1 MITAARYREYDK
13 LRRPTTKKPE
23 SQQHINPAKPH
34 HATPKKA
41 APAATPQKANSQFLI
56 PNIALLQEEEAE
68 LEPTPAA
75 VRMHLGPTPQKDGQI
90 LSLFDDLSSTASK
103 PSRTAL
109 ASIEANANFTPSK
122 PSQLLFAENE
132 SPPENVHDRT
142 PASSSKRFLLD
153 SFVSTTPLKRK
164 REDEEPIH
172 ATPSSAKGLS
182 TPAFLRRTSNML
194 IMDTLVEEAQ
204 NDHEIKSLNIGRMRQ
219 PPFKKRGI
227 VRSLSSIIQ
236 GLRKQEDDKLD
247 EELEMMRE
255 KEDADDDHD
264 SAKPTVQVADS
275 QVVMPLGPDQGIESE
290 ESEEEERDTGVFRK
304 PWKKKGS
311 KRQTKRVISKS
322 SLRKRDTL
330 HCTNYCQCDLHQ
342 RPKLQPKLISLI
354 RLLTTRRT
362 LPKHNSLVTWRMSTR
377 IRMQAQHTA
386 TPRQS
391 ANDNSPRLPRQTK
404 MTLQRAPRAMVSSRR
419 QQRRSAPLPT
429 PTSEGSTSRTRTQ
442 RRTAEAGL
450 EESDD
455 FVPVSIGVMHC
466 WSFYAYEA
474 LIGKNTRVWFMER
487 WGSMEWDYTQQRLR
501 TSSIAL
507 ILKITVSK
515 ASEQKESTSK
525 ENCQMYV
532 PVHHSIHRTPFFLLS
547 FRFVPSSPPAQKR
560 FRDYQNYRRTWP
572 LTP

>member
-1 MITAARYREYDK
+1 MHNVAAKYREYDK
-13 LRRPTTKKPE
+13 LRRPTTKKAE
-23 SQQHINPAKPH
+23 SQHIIPINPP

-56 PNIALLQEEEAE
+56 PNILALQEQEAE

-164 REDEEPIH
+164 REDEEPAH
-172 ATPSSAKGLS
+172 ATPSSSKGLS

-204 NDHEIKSLNIGRMRQ
+204 DDHEIMNMGRMRQ

-255 KEDADDDHD
+255 MEDADDDHE
-264 SAKPTVQVADS
+264 SAKPTVQVEDS

-290 ESEEEERDTGVFRK
+290 ESEEEEKEKDTGVFRK
-304 PWKKKGS
+304 PWKKKGL

-322 SLRKRDTL
+322 SLRHRDIYN
-330 HCTNYCQCDLHQ
+330 HTNHSQCDLRQ
-342 RPKLQPKLISLI
+342 SPKLQFKLISLK
-354 RLLTTRRT
+354 RLL
-362 LPKHNSLVTWRMSTR
+362 
-377 IRMQAQHTA
+377 
-386 TPRQS
+386 
-391 ANDNSPRLPRQTK
+391 
-404 MTLQRAPRAMVSSRR
+404 
-419 QQRRSAPLPT
+419 
-429 PTSEGSTSRTRTQ
+429 RTRTMSP
-442 RRTAEAGL
+442 R
-450 EESDD
+450 
-455 FVPVSIGVMHC
+455 P
-466 WSFYAYEA
+466 
-474 LIGKNTRVWFMER
+474 N
-487 WGSMEWDYTQQRLR
+487 
-501 TSSIAL
+501 
-507 ILKITVSK
+507 
-515 ASEQKESTSK
+515 
-525 ENCQMYV
+525 
-532 PVHHSIHRTPFFLLS
+532 FL
-547 FRFVPSSPPAQKR
+547 
-560 FRDYQNYRRTWP
+560 TI
-572 LTP
+572 

>member
-1 MITAARYREYDK
+1 MHNVAAKYREYDK
-13 LRRPTTKKPE
+13 LRRPTTKKAE
-23 SQQHINPAKPH
+23 SQHIIPINPP

-56 PNIALLQEEEAE
+56 PNILALQEQEAE

-164 REDEEPIH
+164 REDEEPAH
-172 ATPSSAKGLS
+172 ATPSSSKGLS

-204 NDHEIKSLNIGRMRQ
+204 DDHEIINMGRMRQ

-255 KEDADDDHD
+255 MEDADDNQV
-264 SAKPTVQVADS
+264 SAKPAVQVEDS

-290 ESEEEERDTGVFRK
+290 ESEEEEKDTGVFRK
-304 PWKKKGS
+304 PWKKKGL

-322 SLRKRDTL
+322 SLYRQDILNHTD
-330 HCTNYCQCDLHQ
+330 HSQCDLHQ
-342 RPKLQPKLISLI
+342 SPKLQFKLISLE
-354 RLLTTRRT
+354 RLLRTRAT
-362 LPKHNSLVTWRMSTR
+362 LPKPNSLTIWTISTR
-377 IRMQAQHTA
+377 TQSQTQRIAIRKQNESVNSLKLLLQTKT
-386 TPRQS
+386 TPR
-391 ANDNSPRLPRQTK
+391 
-404 MTLQRAPRAMVSSRR
+404 RAPRAMASSRR
-419 QQRRSAPLPT
+419 QQRKSAPLHM
-429 PTSEGSTSRTRTQ
+429 PTSEGSISRTRTQ
-442 RRTAEAGL
+442 RPTVEADL
-450 EESDD
+450 EGSDD
-455 FVPVSIGVMHC
+455 VWIITGVMHC
-466 WSFYAYEA
+466 WSLYAYEA
-474 LIGKNTRVWFMER
+474 LVGKNTRVWFMER
-487 WGSMEWDYTQQRLR
+487 WEVKERSHASGCLR
-501 TSSIAL
+501 ISIIAS
-507 ILKITVSK
+507 ILTGTVSK
-515 ASEQKESTSK
+515 ASEQ
-525 ENCQMYV
+525 
-532 PVHHSIHRTPFFLLS
+532 
-547 FRFVPSSPPAQKR
+547 
-560 FRDYQNYRRTWP
+560 QNSQAKKIIRYM
-572 LTP
+572 

>member
-1 MITAARYREYDK
+1 LCTAARYREYDK
-13 LRRPTTKKPE
+13 LRRPTTKKTE
-23 SQQHINPAKPH
+23 LQHTIPTKPH

-41 APAATPQKANSQFLI
+41 APAATPQKPNSQFLTSS
-56 PNIALLQEEEAE
+56 IALLQEEEAE

-164 REDEEPIH
+164 RDDEEPIH

-255 KEDADDDHD
+255 MEDADDDQD

-290 ESEEEERDTGVFRK
+290 ESEEDERDTGVFRK
-304 PWKKKGS
+304 PWKKKGL

-322 SLRKRDTL
+322 SMRERDTPN
-330 HCTNYCQCDLHQ
+330 HTNHSQCDLRQ
-342 RPKLQPKLISLI
+342 SPKLQLKLISPT
-354 RLLTTRRT
+354 RLLTTRRM
-362 LPKHNSLVTWRMSTR
+362 LPKHNSLATWRMSTR
-377 IRMQAQHTA
+377 IQIQAHIA
-386 TPRQS
+386 TRRQS
-391 ANDNSPRLPRQTK
+391 ANDNSPRLLRQTK
-404 MTLQRAPRAMVSSRR
+404 TTPQRAPRAMASSRR
-419 QQRRSAPLPT
+419 QRRRSAPLPT

-442 RRTAEAGL
+442 RRTVEAGL
-450 EESDD
+450 EGSNDS
-455 FVPVSIGVMHC
+455 VQVSIGVMHC
-466 WSFYAYEA
+466 WSLYACEA
-474 LIGKNTRVWFMER
+474 LVGKNTRVWFMEG
-487 WGSMEWDYTQQRLR
+487 WGSMNWDYTQRRLR
-501 TSSIAL
+501 I
-507 ILKITVSK
+507 V
-515 ASEQKESTSK
+515 
-525 ENCQMYV
+525 V
-532 PVHHSIHRTPFFLLS
+532 LL
-547 FRFVPSSPPAQKR
+547 
-560 FRDYQNYRRTWP
+560 
-572 LTP
+572 

>member
-1 MITAARYREYDK
+1 MIATKYREYDK
-13 LRRPTTKKPE
+13 LRRPAMKQTE
-23 SQQHINPAKPH
+23 SQHLIPAKPH

-41 APAATPQKANSQFLI
+41 APTATPQKPNSQFLV
-56 PNIALLQEEEAE
+56 PSVPALQEEEAE

-122 PSQLLFAENE
+122 PSQLLFAEND

-164 REDEEPIH
+164 REDEEPAY

-204 NDHEIKSLNIGRMRQ
+204 NDDEIKSMNIGRMRQ

-255 KEDADDDHD
+255 MEDAGDDRE
-264 SAKPTVQVADS
+264 STKPTVQVQDS

-304 PWKKKGS
+304 PWKKKGL

-322 SLRKRDTL
+322 SLEKRHLLDLTD
-330 HCTNYCQCDLHQ
+330 CFQCDLHQ
-342 RPKLQPKLISLI
+342 RPRPQLKLISPK
-354 RLLTTRRT
+354 RLLITRRM
-362 LPKHNSLVTWRMSTR
+362 LLKHNFLMICTMSTR
-377 IRMQAQHTA
+377 MQTQTQHTA
-386 TPRQS
+386 TRRQNV
-391 ANDNSPRLPRQTK
+391 NDNLLRLPLQTK
-404 MTLQRAPRAMVSSRR
+404 TTPQRAPRATVLSKR
-419 QQRRSAPLPT
+419 QQRRLAPLPM
-429 PTSEGSTSRTRTQ
+429 PTSEGSTSRTRT
-442 RRTAEAGL
+442 RRRIAEADS
-450 EESDD
+450 E
-455 FVPVSIGVMHC
+455 
-466 WSFYAYEA
+466 
-474 LIGKNTRVWFMER
+474 
-487 WGSMEWDYTQQRLR
+487 GS
-501 TSSIAL
+501 
-507 ILKITVSK
+507 
-515 ASEQKESTSK
+515 SE
-525 ENCQMYV
+525 
-532 PVHHSIHRTPFFLLS
+532 HGGFLLELCIAG
-547 FRFVPSSPPAQKR
+547 VAM
-560 FRDYQNYRRTWP
+560 
-572 LTP
+572 LTKHC